1 MELRG
6 SAGRGSS
13 SGKKEEGGGKAVG
26 IFGGKE
32 EDGSRG
38 KRIFV
43 IKDKQEEGR
52 EGDIWR
58 GKKRKGLG
66 GEGELANDHGL

>member
-1 MELRG
+1 MQLRG

-13 SGKKEEGGGKAVG
+13 AGKKEEGGGKAVG

-43 IKDKQEEGR
+43 MKDKQEEWR
-52 EGDIWR
+52 EGGIWR
-58 GKKRKGLG
+58 GKKE
-66 GEGELANDHGL
+66 EGAGSGRGTCQ

>member
-1 MELRG
+1 MELTG

-32 EDGSRG
+32 EDWSRG

-58 GKKRKGLG
+58 
-66 GEGELANDHGL
+66 